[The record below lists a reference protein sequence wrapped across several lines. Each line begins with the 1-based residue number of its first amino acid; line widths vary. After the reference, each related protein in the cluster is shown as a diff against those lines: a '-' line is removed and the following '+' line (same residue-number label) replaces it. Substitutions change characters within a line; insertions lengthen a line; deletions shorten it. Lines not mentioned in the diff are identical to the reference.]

1 MAFGR
6 IVLAWAAVAA
16 WLVAWAFA
24 ERRWAGRGAITARD
38 AGWRAGETL
47 LLALFGALWFGSLG
61 AGEWWLVFLLLGA
74 LMEWPVRSGLAA
86 ARITRVVASGGLL
99 AWTLAS

>member
-38 AGWRAGETL
+38 AGWRAAGAWVA
-47 LLALFGALWFGSLG
+47 ALV
-61 AGEWWLVFLLLGA
+61 EWS
-74 LMEWPVRSGLAA
+74 VRSGSAA
-86 ARITRVVASGGLL
+86 ARITQVVASGGRL
-99 AWTLAS
+99 ARTRAS